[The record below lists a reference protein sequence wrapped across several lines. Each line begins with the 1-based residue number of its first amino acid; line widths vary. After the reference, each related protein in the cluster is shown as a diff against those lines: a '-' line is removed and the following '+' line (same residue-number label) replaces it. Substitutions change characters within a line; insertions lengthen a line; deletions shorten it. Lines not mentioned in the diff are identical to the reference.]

1 MDKTIAVIGAGL
13 IGRAWAMV
21 FARAGWA
28 VRLTDSNADQL
39 ARARAFIAASLDE
52 QQRYGLVAD
61 ARAALARIEHAA
73 DLESAIEGADWVQEN
88 LPEKVEVKRD
98 VFARARSS
106 RPPGRRARQLD
117 LGDSGIA
124 IYRKP
129 GRACALPGRASGQS
143 AASGADRRAV
153 RRAMDR
159 AGDDR
164 ARGARIRVA
173 WAGPDRRPARAR
185 RLCAQSPA
193 GCAIV
198 GGDAPGRRGLR
209 VRRRPRQDGA
219 RRTRAA
225 LVVPGADGDD
235 RIERTRRRSRLLRA
249 LRRFLPPAYRRPGG
263 AGRMGCR
270 QRGESCRCARRAALA
285 RGAGKPG
292 PCGAIGA

>member
-1 MDKTIAVIGAGL
+1 MDKTTAIIGAGL

-28 VRLTDSNADQL
+28 VRPDRQRSGP
-39 ARARAFIAASLDE
+39 ARRTPARSSPQVSMNSSDT
-52 QQRYGLVAD
+52 GSSPTPH
-61 ARAALARIEHAA
+61 AALARIEHAA
-73 DLESAIEGADWVQEN
+73 DIESAIEDADWVQEN

-98 VFARARSS
+98 VFARLDRHA
-106 RPPGRRARQLD
+106 PPGRSARELD

-124 IYRKP
+124 VYRKP
-129 GRACALPGRASGQS
+129 GWACALPGRASGQS

-164 ARGARIRVA
+164 ARGTRIRVG

-198 GGDAPGRRGLR
+198 GSDAPGRRGLR
-209 VRRRPRQDGA
+209 VRQ
-219 RRTRAA
+219 TTS
-225 LVVPGADGDD
+225 
-235 RIERTRRRSRLLRA
+235 TRRCATDS
-249 LRRFLPPAYRRPGG
+249 GC
-263 AGRMGCR
+263 AGRSSGR
-270 QRGESCRCARRAALA
+270 WRRSN
-285 RGAGKPG
+285 
-292 PCGAIGA
+292 